1 MTFLASDIAADGG
14 KIILT
19 AGVPQATGN
28 DEEQMLLALRE
39 IVSADQDLPLQ
50 VGVNWGPVF
59 AGEIGP
65 GYRRTYT
72 VMGDTVNL
80 AARLMAKAPVRE
92 VLATRELLEGSRTLF
107 EVREL
112 EPFLVKGKK
121 LPVQAFAIGD
131 PTGSRSAV

>member
-1 MTFLASDIAADGG
+1 MAGRSSS
-14 KIILT
+14 T

-39 IVSADQDLPLQ
+39 IVSVHQDLPLQ

-65 GYRRTYT
+65 SYRRTYT

-80 AARLMAKAPVRE
+80 AARLMAKAPVR
-92 VLATRELLEGSRTLF
+92 
-107 EVREL
+107 
-112 EPFLVKGKK
+112 
-121 LPVQAFAIGD
+121 
-131 PTGSRSAV
+131 